1 MSRVTAASAAERPLA
16 DVARSTVKA
25 LFAPRRLVAILVV
38 VLPLL
43 ALQVNYSDDPLALPL
58 GAAMCTSFLL
68 GAPTLWRYWFP
79 VHGPSRRPFVHGLLY
94 AGSGLLLMLGI
105 GRGVPALTGL
115 GYTFLTTRPSLLVCV
130 ALYWV
135 GGWGLARD
143 IDLEEG
149 YRKERERAEGLARE
163 AEHAQLLAL
172 RSHLDPHFLFN
183 TLNAIAEWC
192 RQDGVVAEKAILELS
207 ALLRTVM
214 EGIKTEVWP
223 LAREIELTEALID
236 LHRIRD
242 PELFSYERVGDV
254 PALDVPP
261 LLLLPMSENAMKH
274 GPHAGHRG
282 KVTLRIE
289 SLADQVLVS
298 LQNPGPF
305 RGKRVGGEG
314 LGIVEARLR
323 LAYGERASFSIEGA
337 EGATLATVRIPKGTR

>member
-1 MSRVTAASAAERPLA
+1 MSRAPSATNSERPLGHF
-16 DVARSTVKA
+16 ARGTVQA

-38 VLPLL
+38 VVPLL

-58 GAAMCTSFLL
+58 GALMCAAFLL

-79 VHGPSRRPFVHGLLY
+79 VHGPARRPFVHGVLY
-94 AGSGLLLMLGI
+94 ASSGLLLMLGI
-105 GRGVPALTGL
+105 GRGIPALTGL

-143 IDLEEG
+143 IDLEES

-207 ALLRTVM
+207 AVLRTVM
-214 EGIKTEVWP
+214 EGIKTDEWP
-223 LAREIELTEALID
+223 LAREIELSESLID

-242 PELFSYERVGDV
+242 PGLFSYERVGDV
-254 PALDVPP
+254 PNVHVPP

-282 KVTLRIE
+282 TVTLHIE
-289 SLADQVLVS
+289 TTAEDVRVS
-298 LQNPGPF
+298 IQNPGPF
-305 RGKRVGGEG
+305 RGKRAGGEG

-323 LAYGERASFSIEGA
+323 LAYEDRASFSIEDRG
-337 EGATLATVRIPKGTR
+337 GATLATVRIPKGPR

>member
-1 MSRVTAASAAERPLA
+1 
-16 DVARSTVKA
+16 
-25 LFAPRRLVAILVV
+25 
-38 VLPLL
+38 
-43 ALQVNYSDDPLALPL
+43 
-58 GAAMCTSFLL
+58 
-68 GAPTLWRYWFP
+68 
-79 VHGPSRRPFVHGLLY
+79 
-94 AGSGLLLMLGI
+94 MLGI

-143 IDLEEG
+143 IDLEES
-149 YRKERERAEGLARE
+149 YRKERDRAEGLARE

-207 ALLRTVM
+207 AVLRTVM
-214 EGIKTEVWP
+214 EGIKTDLWP
-223 LAREIELTEALID
+223 LAREIELSEALID

-282 KVTLRIE
+282 KVTLQIE
-289 SLADQVLVS
+289 TADDHVLVS

-305 RGKRVGGEG
+305 RGKREGGEG

-323 LAYGERASFSIEGA
+323 LTYEDRASFSIKDA
-337 EGATLATVRIPKGTR
+337 EGATIATVRIPKGTK